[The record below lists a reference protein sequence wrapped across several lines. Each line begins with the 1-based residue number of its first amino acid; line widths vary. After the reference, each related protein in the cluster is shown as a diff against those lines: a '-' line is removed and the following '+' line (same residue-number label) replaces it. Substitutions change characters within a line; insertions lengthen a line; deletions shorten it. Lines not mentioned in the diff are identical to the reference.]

1 MVALQVGNL
10 LIQVLLVYFPLVRH
24 RAVFILEWRLFEA
37 FLRNEICLRVVKNF
51 TLSPV
56 FANIL
61 SGLHVVLE
69 QLGRVVNC
77 IALAHVEV

>member
-1 MVALQVGNL
+1 VVALQVGNL

-37 FLRNEICLRVVKNF
+37 FLRNEICLRVVQNF
-51 TLSPV
+51 NLSFV
-56 FANIL
+56 FADIF

-69 QLGRVVNC
+69 QLSRVVNSVT
-77 IALAHVEV
+77 LAHVEV